1 MLNTYIKDI
10 YCNTYLHPENALRVP
25 NLMEKLI
32 GDTTGEIIDIWFPK
46 LKASVY
52 KIEDEDYGYIFRRS
66 VNEILLGAFGDE
78 YATIMSSCTK
88 YQAALKTWRSVY

>member
-1 MLNTYIKDI
+1 MLNTYIRDI

-32 GDTTGEIIDIWFPK
+32 GDRTGEIIDIWLPK

-52 KIEDEDYGYIFRRS
+52 KIEDDDYGYIFRRS
-66 VNEILLGAFGDE
+66 IDEIYLQHSVMSMHIVG
-78 YATIMSSCTK
+78 SSCAEYRIISK
-88 YQAALKTWRSVY
+88 IWKGVC